1 MTSSGSTFV
10 RRQLGTRLRKLR
22 NEAKVNKSQADVAA
36 AGIVSEVTLWRI
48 EAGTTSVKWPIVKS
62 LCELYGT
69 DLETTQA
76 LIDLAKASKGTG
88 WFERHGDVLPQR
100 LGIYLGAEQAASKIS
115 AYEAEVIFGTLQTAD
130 YAAALFRGEHPGYSA
145 ERIDQL
151 VEVRMERQQRFWTAR
166 SSDAKLIVV
175 LNQAALARE
184 VGSRVTMG
192 KQVDHLRALDGQR
205 GLEVRVLPWSAGAH
219 PAIYGGCTVLEFP
232 HPQDPTVVYVNNYTG
247 GQYLEEARDV
257 TRMLDVWQRVF
268 EAAQPIKEYAHT

>member
-10 RRQLGTRLRKLR
+10 RRQLGARLRKLR
-22 NEAKVNKSQADVAA
+22 NEAGKSQADVAA
-36 AGIVSEVTLWRI
+36 ASIVSEVTLWRI
-48 EAGTTSVKWPIVKS
+48 EAGVTSVKWPMVKS

-69 DLETTQA
+69 DMETAHA
-76 LIDLAKASKGTG
+76 LVDLAKASKGTG
-88 WFERHGDVLPQR
+88 WFERHGDVVPQR

-130 YAAALFRGEHPGYSA
+130 YAAALFRGEHPRDSA

-166 SSDAKLIVV
+166 SNDARLAVV
-175 LNQAALARE
+175 LNEAALARE
-184 VGSRVTMG
+184 VGSRATMSA
-192 KQVDHLRALDGQR
+192 QVDHLRALDGER
-205 GLEVRVLPWSAGAH
+205 GLEIRVLPWSAGAH

-232 HPQDPTVVYVNNYTG
+232 HPEDPTVVYVNNYTG

-257 TRMLDVWQRVF
+257 TRMLDVLQRVF
-268 EAAQPIKEYAHT
+268 NAAQPIKEYART